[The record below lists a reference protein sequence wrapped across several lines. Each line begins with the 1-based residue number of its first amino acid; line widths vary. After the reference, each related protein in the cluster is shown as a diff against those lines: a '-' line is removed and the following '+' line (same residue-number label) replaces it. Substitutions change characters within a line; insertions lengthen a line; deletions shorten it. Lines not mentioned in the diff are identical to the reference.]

1 MKIYIDRERGRTHKI
16 TTTLGFYSQAVY
28 LPENLI
34 ETLHSF
40 QDACT
45 QVDAF
50 LGKLMDNVPLSLL
63 EIPEILHYEN
73 KRAQG
78 EKVSKQAGSK
88 DSKVLSKSKN

>member
-1 MKIYIDRERGRTHKI
+1 MKIYIDRERGRTHRI
-16 TTTLGFYSQAVY
+16 TTTLGFYSQAVH
-28 LPENLI
+28 LPEDLV
-34 ETLHSF
+34 ESLQAF
-40 QDACT
+40 QDVCT
-45 QVDAF
+45 QVDDF

-63 EIPEILHYEN
+63 EIPETLNYEN